1 MVVKI
6 GVIGAGRMGRPI
18 VGRLVAA
25 GYEPT
30 VLTRRPAARAAAEAS
45 GLRCADTVRET
56 VRDADVVFTV
66 VFADE
71 QLRAAALGDDG
82 AIAAMPAGGVL
93 VQHTTCDP
101 ATIALLAEAGAER
114 GISVLDAALSG
125 GPHDIAAGRLTL
137 WVGGDENALGCVRP
151 LLDSY
156 ASPVMFV
163 GPAGN
168 GQRIKLVNNALFV
181 AQVGLA
187 VDAVRLAGSLGISE
201 EQILAAVQHGSGG
214 SRALSSVAWIGASAV
229 GTRLAELMSKDMR
242 AVRAAAM
249 SSGADLGLIGDVLS
263 SDVVQRHVLGG
274 DAPPSRALAAL
285 SKAAPR
291 PMKAGPPPM
300 KEGRPATS
308 PPESGVT
315 FS

>member
-1 MVVKI
+1 MKI

-18 VGRLVAA
+18 VDRLVAA

-45 GLRCADTVRET
+45 GLRCADTLKET
-56 VRDADVVFTV
+56 VRDAQVVFTV
-66 VFADE
+66 VFDDE
-71 QLRAAALGDDG
+71 QLRAAVLGEDG
-82 AIAAMPAGGVL
+82 VIAAMPAGGVL

-101 ATIALLAEAGAER
+101 VTVTLLAEVAAER

-125 GPHDIAAGRLTL
+125 NPRDIAAGQLTV
-137 WVGGDENALGCVRP
+137 WVGGDENALADVRH

-163 GPAGN
+163 GPVGN

-187 VDAVRLAGSLGISE
+187 VDAVRLAGSIGISE

-229 GTRLAELMSKDMR
+229 GTRLAEFMSKDIDVVR
-242 AVRAAAM
+242 AVAER
-249 SSGADLGLIGDVLS
+249 SGADLGLIGDVLS
-263 SDVVQRHVLGG
+263 SDVVEMQVLCGG
-274 DAPPSRALAAL
+274 TPPSRAHVD
-285 SKAAPR
+285 P
-291 PMKAGPPPM
+291 G
-300 KEGRPATS
+300 
-308 PPESGVT
+308 
-315 FS
+315 

>member
-1 MVVKI
+1 MKI

-18 VGRLVAA
+18 LDRLVAA

-66 VFADE
+66 VFDDE
-71 QLRAAALGDDG
+71 QLRAAVLGEDG
-82 AIAAMPAGGVL
+82 AIAAMAAGSVL

-101 ATIALLAEAGAER
+101 ATIALLTEAGAGR

-125 GPHDIAAGRLTL
+125 GPRDIAAGRLTL
-137 WVGGDENALGCVRP
+137 WVGGDENALAHVRP

-187 VDAVRLAGSLGISE
+187 VDAVRLAGSMGISE

-214 SRALSSVAWIGASAV
+214 SRALSSVAWIGVSAV
-229 GTRLAELMSKDMR
+229 GPRLAELMSKDMQ
-242 AVRAAAM
+242 ALRAAAE
-249 SSGADLGLIGDVLS
+249 SSGADLGLVGDVLS
-263 SDVVQRHVLGG
+263 SDVVQRQVLGG
-274 DAPPSRALAAL
+274 SIPPSRDLADD
-285 SKAAPR
+285 SKAVPR
-291 PMKAGPPPM
+291 PMK
-300 KEGRPATS
+300 
-308 PPESGVT
+308 ESD
-315 FS
+315 

>member
-1 MVVKI
+1 VKI

-18 VGRLVAA
+18 VDRLVAA
-25 GYEPT
+25 GHQPT

-45 GLRCADTVRET
+45 GLRCADTVEET
-56 VRDADVVFTV
+56 VRDTDVVCTV
-66 VFADE
+66 VFDEE
-71 QLRAAALGDDG
+71 QLQAAVLGADG

-125 GPHDIAAGRLTL
+125 GPNDIAVGRLTL
-137 WVGGDENALGCVRP
+137 WLGGDENALASVRP

-181 AQVGLA
+181 AQVALA
-187 VDAVRLAGSLGISE
+187 VDAVRLAGSMGISE

-214 SRALSSVAWIGASAV
+214 SRALSSVAWIGVSAV
-229 GTRLAELMSKDMR
+229 GTRLAELMSKDMQ
-242 AVRAAAM
+242 AVRAAAE

-263 SDVVQRHVLGG
+263 SDVVQRQVLGRG
-274 DAPPSRALAAL
+274 ISPSRALAAI
-285 SKAAPR
+285 SKTAPR
-291 PMKAGPPPM
+291 PMKDG
-300 KEGRPATS
+300 GATN